1 MTRPLLLI
9 LLAHG
14 AAAQPWEPH
23 SLDDIIR
30 VERTL
35 TFPGWRR
42 VARETRRHYIDKRP
56 ASDSLLVKGKLQLVS
71 DGLETMKLKQRLH
84 DGDRSHPCVVA
95 LDETKAS
102 LSYPGW
108 RSDAAQAEMVS
119 RCPYL
124 MFPDWDLR
132 DPSLIGHME
141 FSVMEMKR
149 KQEYHEV
156 LPPNVL
162 TAVCLSGASQVGH
175 CLHSS
180 RERFGY
186 WPTLLAV
193 PLVTSLA
200 ILPWASFVPGHCLH
214 SSRER
219 FGYWPT
225 LLAVSLV
232 TSLAMLPW
240 VSFVP

>member
-1 MTRPLLLI
+1 MDMTRPLLLI

-14 AAAQPWEPH
+14 AAAQSLRPH

-42 VARETRRHYIDKRP
+42 VARETRRHYIDKDP
-56 ASDSLLVKGKLQLVS
+56 AFDSFLVKGKLQLVS

-119 RCPYL
+119 YCTHYPLSIWLVTRIQH
-124 MFPDWDLR
+124 R
-132 DPSLIGHME
+132 SLTSHME
-141 FSVMEMKR
+141 SSVVEMKR
-149 KQEYHEV
+149 KQEYHEA

-186 WPTLLAV
+186 WPTHFAML
-193 PLVTSLA
+193 LVTSLA
-200 ILPWASFVPGHCLH
+200 ISPIC
-214 SSRER
+214 
-219 FGYWPT
+219 
-225 LLAVSLV
+225 
-232 TSLAMLPW
+232 
-240 VSFVP
+240 